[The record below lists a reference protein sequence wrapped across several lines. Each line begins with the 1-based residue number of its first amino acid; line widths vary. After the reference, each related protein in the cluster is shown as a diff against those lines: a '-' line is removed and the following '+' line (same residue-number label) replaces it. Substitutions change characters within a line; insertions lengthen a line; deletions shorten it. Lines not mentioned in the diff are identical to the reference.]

1 MSHRLRLYFGSGR
14 SNTELEQLNGTVED
28 RDESGYCGA
37 GATMF
42 HTQTQNEGLSES
54 PELGACSDVS
64 LKRSSSMFIPQ
75 LQGQTEQRT
84 TKSTSVQ
91 ISLQRTT
98 GPQEDA
104 FPFDPPPEY
113 PQEPAPPYTEPDES
127 WALPPPPAYY
137 RGETPS
143 YQNLE
148 QSQPGTEPIQPK
160 RQVFCVRPCDGQNG
174 NASLGVPSNQGI
186 TIGGFCIQRG
196 SADGSDVQRFRIRPY
211 SENGQNGHRWFVQ
224 QSSDRGPGTQ
234 RLVLQLQQDQGRHP
248 RPTSQADVSDL
259 GITGIKGSPLVRYPR
274 IRLERSTSQPMQP
287 RGAPSRLGSMPNLHA
302 PISEME
308 TESEIVESG
317 AQGCT
322 FKIRKEQISRQP
334 KFKIYFSHGGE
345 HSPILARDFSF
356 GKVPTCSNPQA
367 NIGHDLSENEHFN
380 HGQTRDDFLGQVDVP
395 LAHLPTVDPAMERPY
410 TFKEFLLR
418 PRSHKSR
425 VKGCLRLKMAYLPK
439 NGGHEEESSEIREQ
453 TEDWEVT
460 DSTDPGSQRPQQL
473 LPPLPPGWEEKVDNL
488 GRTYYVNHNNRTT
501 QWKRPSI
508 VDVVSE
514 TENDNHLRHINQEAH
529 RVFRSRRHISEDL
542 ENEQLD
548 IRDIDDSWEPISE
561 EDPTLMAD
569 GLNHSLSGPSSLAM
583 PLSST
588 PEFSDEISLR
598 LSLTPDMN
606 GEIPGPSSAV
616 QSHLSSRLRS
626 SSMTDGVSDQTQPPT
641 PTSPSATYALTTPG
655 LPPGWEE
662 RRDPKGR
669 TYYVNHNNRSTTWTR
684 PILQHTEDGAS
695 TSAVAAGGATAA
707 ATTASTPS
715 SSSGHLSEPQVRRPR
730 SLSSP
735 TVTLS
740 SSLEGANNAQIRR
753 AVKDTVSNPQSP
765 QPSPYS
771 SPKSQHK
778 ANQSFLPPGWEM
790 RIAPNGRPF
799 FIDHN
804 SRTTTWE
811 DPRLKYP
818 VHLRTKASLDP
829 GDLGPLP
836 NLPEEPGWE
845 ERVHADGRTF
855 YIDHNTKKTQWE
867 DPRLQSPA
875 ITGPAVPYS
884 REFKQKYDYFRKK
897 LKKPADI
904 PNRFEMKLHRN
915 NILEESYRRI
925 MSLKK
930 PDSLKARLWIEF
942 ESEKGLDYGGVAREW
957 FFLLSKEMFNPYYG
971 LFEYSATDNYTLQIN
986 SNSGLC
992 NEDHLSYFKF
1002 IGRVA
1007 GMAVYHGKLLDG
1019 FFIRPFYKMMLG
1031 KQITLNDMES
1041 VDSEYYN
1048 SLKWILEND
1057 PTELDL
1063 RFCIDEDNFGQTY
1076 QVDLKPS
1083 GSDMV
1088 ITNDNKKEY
1097 IDLVIQWRFV
1107 NRVQKQMNAFL
1118 EGFTELIAIDLIKIF
1133 DENELELLMCGLGD
1147 VDVNDWRQHTIYKN
1161 GYCPNHPVIQW
1172 FWKAVLLMD
1181 AEKRIRLLQFVTGTS
1196 RVPMNGFAELYGSNG
1211 PQLFTIEQWGTPDKL
1226 PRAHTCFNRLD
1237 LPTYES
1243 FEDLREKLLMAVEN
1257 AQGFEGVD

>member
-14 SNTELEQLNGTVED
+14 SNTAPELEELNGTVED
-28 RDESGYCGA
+28 RDERGYSGA
-37 GATMF
+37 GAMIF
-42 HTQTQNEGLSES
+42 HAQPRNGGLAES
-54 PELGACSDVS
+54 PEMGSVAVSDAS

-75 LQGQTEQRT
+75 LQGQTEPRT

-91 ISLQRTT
+91 ISLQRSTLS
-98 GPQEDA
+98 QEDTL
-104 FPFDPPPEY
+104 PFDPPPGY
-113 PQEPAPPYTEPDES
+113 PQDPAPAYTEPGES
-127 WALPPPPAYY
+127 WHLPPPPAYH
-137 RGETPS
+137 REETTS
-143 YQNLE
+143 CQNVE

-174 NASLGVPSNQGI
+174 YASLGVPNESPQGI
-186 TIGGFCIQRG
+186 TIGGFSIRRR
-196 SADGSDVQRFRIRPY
+196 SADGSDVQQFRITPY
-211 SENGQNGHRWFVQ
+211 SEDGQNGHRWSVQ
-224 QSSDRGPGTQ
+224 QSSDRGPGMQ
-234 RLVLQLQQDQGRHP
+234 RLVFQLQQDQGRHP
-248 RPTSQADVSDL
+248 SPTSQADMTDL
-259 GITGIKGSPLVRYPR
+259 GITGSKGSRLVRYPR
-274 IRLERSTSQPMQP
+274 IRLERSASQPLQF
-287 RGAPSRLGSMPNLHA
+287 RGAPSCLGSMPNLHA

-308 TESEIVESG
+308 TESEIVENR

-322 FKIRKEQISRQP
+322 FKIRKEQNSRQP
-334 KFKIYFSHGGE
+334 KFKIYFSQGGE
-345 HSPILARDFSF
+345 HSPILARDISV

-367 NIGHDLSENEHFN
+367 HIGHARSKNGHFN

-395 LAHLPTVDPAMERPY
+395 LTHLPTEDPAMERPY
-410 TFKEFLLR
+410 TFKDFLLR

-425 VKGCLRLKMAYLPK
+425 VKGYLRLKMAYLPK
-439 NGGHEEESSEIREQ
+439 NGGHEEESSEMRE
-453 TEDWEVT
+453 EAEGWEVS

-473 LPPLPPGWEEKVDNL
+473 LPPLPQGWEEKVDNL

-501 QWKRPSI
+501 QWKRPSS

-514 TENDNHLRHINQEAH
+514 TENDNHLRQINQEAH

-561 EDPTLMAD
+561 EDPTLMTD
-569 GLNHSLSGPSSLAM
+569 VLNHSLSGPSSLAM

-598 LSLTPDMN
+598 LSLAPDTN

-616 QSHLSSRLRS
+616 SHLSSRLRS

-641 PTSPSATYALTTPG
+641 PT
-655 LPPGWEE
+655 
-662 RRDPKGR
+662 
-669 TYYVNHNNRSTTWTR
+669 
-684 PILQHTEDGAS
+684 
-695 TSAVAAGGATAA
+695 
-707 ATTASTPS
+707 
-715 SSSGHLSEPQVRRPR
+715 
-730 SLSSP
+730 
-735 TVTLS
+735 
-740 SSLEGANNAQIRR
+740 GANNAPIRR
-753 AVKDTVSNPQSP
+753 AVKDTFSNPQSP

-818 VHLRTKASLDP
+818 VHMRTKASLDP

-915 NILEESYRRI
+915 NIFEESYRRI
-925 MSLKK
+925 MSLKR

-986 SNSGLC
+986 PNSGLC

-1088 ITNDNKKEY
+1088 VTNDNKKEY

-1118 EGFTELIAIDLIKIF
+1118 EGFTELIPIDLIKIF

-1147 VDVNDWRQHTIYKN
+1147 VDVNDWRQHTVYKN

-1237 LPTYES
+1237 LPTYET